1 MWIPCT
7 IMTNEMKFCGC
18 FLIWTL
24 IAICSHLTNATAEPG
39 SNSTVNDTFA
49 NVEPDGTPSPTHP
62 FTHPPNTVPLRGGEG
77 QLDPLPTA
85 SGREA
90 GYPLDESPSPTTWD
104 NSNEG
109 KGFRSEMPP
118 PTTDGNGEPLRR
130 ASPPPADATIED
142 DHPNFI
148 NSTMN
153 ESEAL
158 AVGREAQ
165 SATTLQPGPLS
176 GACLCDLTPDFC
188 DIDCCCDT
196 ADCHGANLSTFFT
209 ECPQNPLSGVCVEKW
224 LMFRANVDPA
234 LITVTDSLICINNED
249 DGPQFLPA
257 LTRLPTLGNS
267 YHFSSP
273 APMSSTYSRNFY
285 RVNDVIQTYFS
296 NLSVR
301 GLLRQPSPGPLGTI
315 CTNQNPAK
323 FLRSVSFS
331 CTRTVTRQSCSTD
344 PNLNAHSYFYNMS
357 LTKIPVVEMKQV
369 SDFLIAVTPQSD
381 WPVPSEHNSSCLNVV
396 KKVEFIIGYTGRGE
410 LTYANVNV
418 ILADVAPD
426 QLLLQTHSVLFQLE
440 AGTPPPRWPSSA
452 VGLRIGSP
460 VMTLLDGKLLPLT
473 TLRVSQ
479 SGKCSSDPNRRSPIL
494 FMFNTFT
501 GCTLRL
507 DSDNCSVVR
516 SQIYTI
522 LEGLNTSDM
531 VAMNFGSQPEWTRV
545 INKRCPISAEESCE
559 SGCVLPKGLSIQ
571 VLWARQGPL
580 DLSQNYILGAKYLFQ
595 CQKFQCPVSS
605 PLILTTEVTFAETTR
620 YPDPPR
626 NTPQPKWKFPFGF
639 FSQGIT
645 ELDGHFIMN
654 GSEKVTWSLI
664 LFTVMLLTGL
674 EFFT

>member
-1 MWIPCT
+1 
-7 IMTNEMKFCGC
+7 
-18 FLIWTL
+18 
-24 IAICSHLTNATAEPG
+24 
-39 SNSTVNDTFA
+39 
-49 NVEPDGTPSPTHP
+49 
-62 FTHPPNTVPLRGGEG
+62 
-77 QLDPLPTA
+77 
-85 SGREA
+85 
-90 GYPLDESPSPTTWD
+90 
-104 NSNEG
+104 
-109 KGFRSEMPP
+109 MPP

-142 DHPNFI
+142 DHPDFI

-176 GACLCDLTPDFC
+176 GA
-188 DIDCCCDT
+188 
-196 ADCHGANLSTFFT
+196 DCHGANLSTFLT

-234 LITVTDSLICINNED
+234 LITVTDSLICINNEVD

-285 RVNDVIQTYFS
+285 RVDDVIQTYFS

-301 GLLRQPSPGPLGTI
+301 GLLRQPSPGPLGTF

-357 LTKIPVVEMKQV
+357 LTK
-369 SDFLIAVTPQSD
+369 IAVTPQSD

-426 QLLLQTHSVLFQLE
+426 QSLLQTHSVLFQLE

-460 VMTLLDGKLLPLT
+460 VMTLLDGKLLP
-473 TLRVSQ
+473 

-507 DSDNCSVVR
+507 DSDNCSVLR

-545 INKRCPISAEESCE
+545 INKRCPISTEGS
-559 SGCVLPKGLSIQ
+559 LSKFC
-571 VLWARQGPL
+571 GP
-580 DLSQNYILGAKYLFQ
+580 GR
-595 CQKFQCPVSS
+595 V
-605 PLILTTEVTFAETTR
+605 R
-620 YPDPPR
+620 
-626 NTPQPKWKFPFGF
+626 
-639 FSQGIT
+639 
-645 ELDGHFIMN
+645 
-654 GSEKVTWSLI
+654 
-664 LFTVMLLTGL
+664 
-674 EFFT
+674 